1 MYMSVEKEII
11 ENLRK
16 EYSSESL
23 TEKDVA
29 KDPVKQFGK
38 WFKEALDSGMHE
50 PNAMTLATT
59 SIDRKPSARIML
71 LKGYEERGFIFYSNY
86 LSAKGKEMA
95 KNPVVALVFF
105 WPGLGRQVRIEGTVE
120 KLSKEESER
129 YFHSRPKASQIGA
142 IVSPQSQVIDSR
154 ESLEKNWR
162 ETESRFENRT
172 IPKPAHWGGYLVKP
186 QVIEFWQGR
195 ESRLHDRIVYKKA
208 DKQSWKIVRLAP

>member
-1 MYMSVEKEII
+1 MSVEKEVI

-23 TEKDVA
+23 SEKDVA
-29 KDPVKQFGK
+29 KDPVKQFGR
-38 WFKEALDSGMHE
+38 WFKEAMDANIME

-59 SIDRKPSARIML
+59 SIDRKPSARIVLM
-71 LKGYEERGFIFYSNY
+71 KGYEERGFLFYSNY

-105 WPGLGRQVRIEGTVE
+105 WPELARQVRIEGTVE
-120 KLSKEESER
+120 KLTKEESEK
-129 YFHSRPKASQIGA
+129 YFKTRPKASQIGA
-142 IVSPQSQVIDSR
+142 VVSPQSQVIEGRDL
-154 ESLEKNWR
+154 LEKSWKEN
-162 ETESRFENRT
+162 ETRYENRD
-172 IPKPAHWGGYLVKP
+172 IPKPAYWGGYVVKP
-186 QVIEFWQGR
+186 QVVEFWQGR

>member
-1 MYMSVEKEII
+1 MSVEKEVI

-23 TEKDVA
+23 SEKDVA
-29 KDPVKQFGK
+29 KDPIKQFGR
-38 WFKEALDSGMHE
+38 WFKEAMEANINE

-59 SIDRKPSARIML
+59 SIDRKPSARIVLM
-71 LKGYEERGFIFYSNY
+71 KGYEERGFLFYSNY

-105 WPGLGRQVRIEGTVE
+105 WPELARQVRIEGTVE
-120 KLSKEESER
+120 KLTKEESEK
-129 YFHSRPKASQIGA
+129 YFKTRPKASQIGA
-142 IVSPQSQVIDSR
+142 VVSPQSQVIEGRDA
-154 ESLEKNWR
+154 LEKSWIEN
-162 ETESRFENRT
+162 ETRYENRD
-172 IPKPAHWGGYLVKP
+172 IPKPAYWGGYVVKP
-186 QVIEFWQGR
+186 QVVEFWQGR